1 MLAANTAQRDFL
13 SNVSHDLKTP
23 LTSIQGYAQ
32 AIIDGAAEDTGEA
45 AQIIYEEAGRL
56 NRMVVELTDLERLQA
71 GRLSM
76 ASDRID
82 MAQLTL
88 SARCRAWQSSRKS
101 SRSVLNRLSSRRRQ
115 LSAMAIA
122 WRRY

>member
-1 MLAANTAQRDFL
+1 M
-13 SNVSHDLKTP
+13 SHDLKTP

-32 AIIDGAAEDTGEA
+32 AIIDGAAEDTSEA

-82 MAQLTL
+82 MAQLTAAVL
-88 SARCRAWQSSRKS
+88 QSLAVVAEKQKI
-101 SRSVLNRLSSRRRQ
+101 RS
-115 LSAMAIA
+115 
-122 WRRY
+122 